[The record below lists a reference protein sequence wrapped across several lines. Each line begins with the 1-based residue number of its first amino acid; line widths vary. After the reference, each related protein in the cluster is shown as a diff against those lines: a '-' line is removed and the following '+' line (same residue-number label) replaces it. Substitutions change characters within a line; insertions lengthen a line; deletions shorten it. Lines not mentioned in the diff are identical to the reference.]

1 MKKLS
6 ILTPCYNSENYI
18 EDTLLSVIQN
28 SAVQER
34 KIELEYILCD
44 GGSNDG
50 TVDVVEKL
58 LHKHKAANI
67 GHKIISEKDNGM
79 YDALSKGFKEVTGD
93 FCAYINAADLYSP
106 YAFDVARNV
115 FDNNEE
121 KVKWLTGRA
130 VIYSWEKVQVF
141 NRLPY
146 KYRSNLIQTG
156 FYGTTFPHIQQESTF
171 WRSELLDSI
180 NIEILKSLRLAGDL
194 FLWCEFSKQTELYI
208 VNTWLGGYR
217 HHEGALSADMTSYER
232 EVTSFIKQ
240 PVEADYMQAES
251 DKRFWDASDDIK
263 SAKNYESLF
272 SYDRNKG
279 QFV

>member
-18 EDTLLSVIQN
+18 EDTLLTVLQN

-34 KIELEYILCD
+34 KVELEYILCD
-44 GGSNDG
+44 GGSNDR
-50 TVDVVEKL
+50 TVDVVQKL
-58 LHKHKAANI
+58 LQKYKAKNI
-67 GHKIISEKDNGM
+67 SHKIISEKDNGM

-106 YAFDVARNV
+106 YAFDVVNNV
-115 FDNNEE
+115 FSNNS

-141 NRLPY
+141 NRLPF
-146 KYRSNLIQTG
+146 KYRANLIQAG
-156 FYGTTFPHIQQESTF
+156 FYGSQFPHIQQESTF
-171 WRSELLDSI
+171 WVSDLLDSV
-180 NIEILKSLRLAGDL
+180 NIDYLKSLRLAGDL
-194 FLWCEFSKQTELYI
+194 FLWSEFSKQAELYI

-217 HHEGALSADMTSYER
+217 HHEGALSADMTAYKD
-232 EVTSFIKQ
+232 EVNKFIVK
-240 PVEADYMQAES
+240 PTETDYMQAEC

-263 SAKNYESLF
+263 VA
-272 SYDRNKG
+272 RNRNFFLAYNRKKG
-279 QFV
+279 VFC

>member
-18 EDTLLSVIQN
+18 EDTLLTVLQN

-34 KIELEYILCD
+34 KVELEYILCD
-44 GGSNDG
+44 GGSNDR
-50 TVDVVEKL
+50 TVDVVQKL
-58 LHKHKAANI
+58 LQKYKAKNI
-67 GHKIISEKDNGM
+67 SHKIISEKDNGM

-106 YAFDVARNV
+106 YAFDVVNNV
-115 FDNNEE
+115 FSNNS

-141 NRLPY
+141 NRLPF
-146 KYRSNLIQTG
+146 KYRANLIQAG
-156 FYGTTFPHIQQESTF
+156 FYGSQFPHIQQESTF
-171 WRSELLDSI
+171 WVSDLLDSV
-180 NIEILKSLRLAGDL
+180 NIDYLKSLRLAGDL
-194 FLWCEFSKQTELYI
+194 FLWSEFSKQAELYI

-217 HHEGALSADMTSYER
+217 HHEGALSADMTSYKN
-232 EVTSFIKQ
+232 EVAGFIKA
-240 PVEADYMQAES
+240 PVEADFMQAES

-263 SAKNYESLF
+263 AARNYEFLL
-272 SYDRNKG
+272 SYDRSQG
-279 QFV
+279 MFI